1 MIYADVTLEQLNI
14 SSHPLP
20 LEMDGGSILI
30 WSPPSHNWAVSCS
43 VDAAQGWAGLRL
55 LPGVAQQLAAC
66 PCTGDVSVRG
76 DTWVSWGHCIMSKQ
90 CHNTGHCY
98 DGKYGHVTCSIW
110 SQGRTPGSPRPSH
123 TWHQHTTHEM
133 THDSSTHQLEC
144 KLRLPSNTMISFPND
159 HHQYT
164 TYYAILFLC
173 WGKGNEKSGGDKHIM
188 ILCNIWCTLCSLL
201 NLINCMT
208 GEHDWQSLD
217 RGKLR
222 REKPLTVQHIIT
234 NSGVV
239 HCIVC
244 ECVTSLSRHCPRP
257 DRVVHSED
265 GWDRPPAPESSLLS
279 CVAVAAGLQTTYFSA
294 DISQ

>member
-1 MIYADVTLEQLNI
+1 MITTQPQL
-14 SSHPLP
+14 SSQLLCRCCP
-20 LEMDGGSILI
+20 
-30 WSPPSHNWAVSCS
+30 
-43 VDAAQGWAGLRL
+43 GWAGLRL

-98 DGKYGHVTCSIW
+98 DGKCGHVTRDTLHMVT
-110 SQGRTPGSPRPSH
+110 SQDTWVTKTKPHLTPAHHSWDDAWLIHPLPVACAY
-123 TWHQHTTHEM
+123 
-133 THDSSTHQLEC
+133 QLEC

-164 TYYAILFLC
+164 KYYAILCLC
-173 WGKGNEKSGGDKHIM
+173 WGKGNEKSRGDKHIM
-188 ILCNIWCTLCSLL
+188 ILCNIWCIICSLM

-234 NSGVV
+234 NNSGVV
-239 HCIVC
+239 DCIVC

>member
-1 MIYADVTLEQLNI
+1 M
-14 SSHPLP
+14 LP
-20 LEMDGGSILI
+20 GLGGSAPAARRGSAASGWPLHRGCECQRGHMGQLGTL
-30 WSPPSHNWAVSCS
+30 HNVKAVS
-43 VDAAQGWAGLRL
+43 QHWPL
-55 LPGVAQQLAAC
+55 LWWQVWPRDMLHMVTRQ
-66 PCTGDVSVRG
+66 
-76 DTWVSWGHCIMSKQ
+76 DTWVTKTKPHLTPAHHSWDDAWLIHP
-90 CHNTGHCY
+90 
-98 DGKYGHVTCSIW
+98 
-110 SQGRTPGSPRPSH
+110 TPVACAY
-123 TWHQHTTHEM
+123 
-133 THDSSTHQLEC
+133 QLVC
-144 KLRLPSNTMISFPND
+144 RLRLPSNTMISFPND

-164 TYYAILFLC
+164 TNILCNIMLMLRQR
-173 WGKGNEKSGGDKHIM
+173 KRKLGGDKHIK
-188 ILCNIWCTLCSLL
+188 ILCIILCILCSLL

-279 CVAVAAGLQTTYFSA
+279 CVAVAAEIQTTYFSA